1 MVSVNTDEFQSTF
14 WDFSEIQ
21 LSHPVPP
28 NIHVDP
34 VPHHVDCL
42 PKTKFAQTFFEEKK
56 WFRFIFLTLQQ
67 HKHGKKKKKHSK
79 NRRYIHLPFLLFIN
93 HSHVSF
99 RVYKCIS

>member
-67 HKHGKKKKKHSK
+67 HKHGKKKKNTQKIGDI
-79 NRRYIHLPFLLFIN
+79 YIFLSCFLSTILMLVFG
-93 HSHVSF
+93 
-99 RVYKCIS
+99 CISV